1 MFHLHSVFMS
11 LRLRWEVFTSEETAV
26 QGRSGSLCVQHKHHK
41 VAEFPAPPA
50 TFMPSEVATWVR
62 FSVRVTPPPLHLRAK
77 VLEAPVHSLALAP
90 PILIA
95 FLVLG

>member
-11 LRLRWEVFTSEETAV
+11 LRLRWEVFTSEETAA
-26 QGRSGSLCVQHKHHK
+26 QRRSRNLCVQHKQDK

-50 TFMPSEVATWVR
+50 TLMPSEVAAWVR
-62 FSVRVTPPPLHLRAK
+62 FSVRVTLPPLQLRAK

-90 PILIA
+90 PVLIA
-95 FLVLG
+95 FLVL